1 MAKGGKR
8 LGAGRKKIG
17 ILINLRVQEEVLD
30 EIYRCI
36 SGKTKAEKIRKWDWK
51 SKDIILSFYND
62 VISLIN

>member
-30 EIYRCI
+30 EIYRRI
-36 SGKTKAEKIRKWDWK
+36 SGKTKAEKIRKCLLK
-51 SKDIILSFYND
+51 GLEKEIENQKI
-62 VISLIN
+62 